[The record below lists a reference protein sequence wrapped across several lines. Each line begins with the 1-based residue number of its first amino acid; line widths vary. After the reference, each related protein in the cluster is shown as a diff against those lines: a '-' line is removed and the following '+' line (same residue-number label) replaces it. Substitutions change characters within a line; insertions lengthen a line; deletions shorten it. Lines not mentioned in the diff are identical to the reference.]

1 MVYITVL
8 HRESF
13 KSLVIIKVKS
23 LMSNVILP
31 KVYVVPFASLLYFET
46 DILKI
51 VFKKYGDYYPI

>member
-13 KSLVIIKVKS
+13 KSLVIINVKS
-23 LMSNVILP
+23 LMNNVVLF
-31 KVYVVPFASLLYFET
+31 KVYVVRFASLLYFET

-51 VFKKYGDYYPI
+51 VF